1 MRSTRSRPPP
11 PCNPAHPACNPMH
24 PPCNPVSHAPSLRP
38 HAPQVETNASRV
50 REQQTRI
57 SQLEIQMRNQ
67 AQLEEEIKMY
77 KEQARALAEQS
88 VLAGGE
94 GAPGRRATTP
104 GGGGTPRA
112 TTPRATS
119 TPGRSRDPAAA
130 AAAAAAATA
139 SPAPVPEGGGAGLF
153 GGLGAKMQAA
163 QAAASKRASGLM
175 TQGASLVNEYAAQ
188 PPAAAPDQ

>member
-11 PCNPAHPACNPMH
+11 PCNPAHPACDPMH

-130 AAAAAAATA
+130 AAAATA

>member
-1 MRSTRSRPPP
+1 
-11 PCNPAHPACNPMH
+11 MH

-130 AAAAAAATA
+130 AAAATA

>member
-1 MRSTRSRPPP
+1 MRSTRLSPPPTLPPRHRPP
-11 PCNPAHPACNPMH
+11 CRPAATHLCRH
-24 PPCNPVSHAPSLRP
+24 PPCGAVRSS
-38 HAPQVETNASRV
+38 QVEANASRV

-57 SQLEIQMRNQ
+57 SQLELQMRNQ

-77 KEQARALAEQS
+77 KEQARSLAEQS
-88 VLAGGE
+88 ALSGGE
-94 GAPGRRATTP
+94 RGGRRASTP
-104 GGGGTPRA
+104 AGGGTPRA

-119 TPGRSRDPAAA
+119 TPGRSREPAAA
-130 AAAAAAATA
+130 AA
-139 SPAPVPEGGGAGLF
+139 SPAPVAEGGTGLF

-163 QAAASKRASGLM
+163 QAAASKRASGLI

>member
-1 MRSTRSRPPP
+1 M
-11 PCNPAHPACNPMH
+11 
-24 PPCNPVSHAPSLRP
+24 
-38 HAPQVETNASRV
+38 
-50 REQQTRI
+50 
-57 SQLEIQMRNQ
+57 
-67 AQLEEEIKMY
+67 
-77 KEQARALAEQS
+77 
-88 VLAGGE
+88 LAGGE
-94 GAPGRRATTP
+94 AAPGRRATTP

-130 AAAAAAATA
+130 AAAAAAA
-139 SPAPVPEGGGAGLF
+139 SPAPVSEGAGLF

-175 TQGASLVNEYAAQ
+175 TQGASLVNEYAAP

>member
-1 MRSTRSRPPP
+1 
-11 PCNPAHPACNPMH
+11 
-24 PPCNPVSHAPSLRP
+24 
-38 HAPQVETNASRV
+38 
-50 REQQTRI
+50 
-57 SQLEIQMRNQ
+57 
-67 AQLEEEIKMY
+67 MY

-130 AAAAAAATA
+130 AAAAAAAA
-139 SPAPVPEGGGAGLF
+139 SPAPGPEGGGAGLF

>member
-1 MRSTRSRPPP
+1 M
-11 PCNPAHPACNPMH
+11 
-24 PPCNPVSHAPSLRP
+24 
-38 HAPQVETNASRV
+38 
-50 REQQTRI
+50 
-57 SQLEIQMRNQ
+57 
-67 AQLEEEIKMY
+67 
-77 KEQARALAEQS
+77 
-88 VLAGGE
+88 LAGGE
-94 GAPGRRATTP
+94 AAPGRRATTP

-130 AAAAAAATA
+130 AAAAAAAA
-139 SPAPVPEGGGAGLF
+139 SPAPVSEGAGLF

-175 TQGASLVNEYAAQ
+175 TQGASLVNEYAAP

>member
-1 MRSTRSRPPP
+1 M
-11 PCNPAHPACNPMH
+11 
-24 PPCNPVSHAPSLRP
+24 
-38 HAPQVETNASRV
+38 
-50 REQQTRI
+50 
-57 SQLEIQMRNQ
+57 
-67 AQLEEEIKMY
+67 
-77 KEQARALAEQS
+77 
-88 VLAGGE
+88 LAGGE
-94 GAPGRRATTP
+94 AAPGRRATTP

-130 AAAAAAATA
+130 AAAAAA
-139 SPAPVPEGGGAGLF
+139 SPAPVSEGAGLF

-175 TQGASLVNEYAAQ
+175 TQGASLVNEYAAP

>member
-1 MRSTRSRPPP
+1 M
-11 PCNPAHPACNPMH
+11 
-24 PPCNPVSHAPSLRP
+24 
-38 HAPQVETNASRV
+38 
-50 REQQTRI
+50 
-57 SQLEIQMRNQ
+57 
-67 AQLEEEIKMY
+67 
-77 KEQARALAEQS
+77 
-88 VLAGGE
+88 LAGGE
-94 GAPGRRATTP
+94 AAPGRRATTP

-130 AAAAAAATA
+130 VAAAAAAAAA
-139 SPAPVPEGGGAGLF
+139 SPAPVSEGAGLF

-175 TQGASLVNEYAAQ
+175 TQGASLVNEYAAP

>member
-1 MRSTRSRPPP
+1 
-11 PCNPAHPACNPMH
+11 MH
-24 PPCNPVSHAPSLRP
+24 PPCHAVTHPATLCSLACHP
-38 HAPQVETNASRV
+38 MCSSQVETNASRV

-77 KEQARALAEQS
+77 KEQARSLAEQS

-104 GGGGTPRA
+104 GGAGTPRA

-119 TPGRSRDPAAA
+119 TPGRGRDPAADA
-130 AAAAAAATA
+130 AA

>member
-1 MRSTRSRPPP
+1 M
-11 PCNPAHPACNPMH
+11 
-24 PPCNPVSHAPSLRP
+24 
-38 HAPQVETNASRV
+38 
-50 REQQTRI
+50 
-57 SQLEIQMRNQ
+57 
-67 AQLEEEIKMY
+67 
-77 KEQARALAEQS
+77 
-88 VLAGGE
+88 LAGGE
-94 GAPGRRATTP
+94 AAPGRRATTP

-130 AAAAAAATA
+130 VAAAAAAAA
-139 SPAPVPEGGGAGLF
+139 SPAPVSEGAGLF

-175 TQGASLVNEYAAQ
+175 TQGASLVNEYAAP